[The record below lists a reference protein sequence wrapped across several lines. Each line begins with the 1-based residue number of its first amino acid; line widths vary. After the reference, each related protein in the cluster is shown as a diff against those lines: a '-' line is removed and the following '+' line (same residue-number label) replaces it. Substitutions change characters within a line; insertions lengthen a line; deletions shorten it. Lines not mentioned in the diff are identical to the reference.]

1 MSYPKVTEYL
11 HSLTNAISPVLV
23 MCRRGDCI
31 AIVTT
36 ERRDM
41 KITNRHN
48 IFVITASIKPQQ
60 KNSADSSTDGY
71 SMLLCGKHD
80 LIMYLPLLYISIFMF
95 TSAIV
100 NNYNKLCSVHSP
112 ELVPLYSISSLTDC
126 ILFYNNCKLAT
137 ITPSIGLVYS

>member
-1 MSYPKVTEYL
+1 MLVCKLVPSSVGSAVLCTEQILLQFLIYEKVAWHSNHTTIMSYPKVTEYL

-48 IFVITASIKPQQ
+48 TFVITASIKPQQ
-60 KNSADSSTDGY
+60 QQKSADCLL
-71 SMLLCGKHD
+71 MLLCAKHD
-80 LIMYLPLLYISIFMF
+80 LVMYFIS
-95 TSAIV
+95 TVS
-100 NNYNKLCSVHSP
+100 
-112 ELVPLYSISSLTDC
+112 SILS
-126 ILFYNNCKLAT
+126 IL
-137 ITPSIGLVYS
+137 LVYLCLLLL